1 MKERQQ
7 KILLT
12 GGGTGGSVT
21 PLLAIVDELRSAEPY
36 LPIDFLWLG
45 TNFGIEKAM
54 VDDAQI
60 RFMSIPSGKFRRYFS
75 LRNFIDPFF
84 VFAGLIKS
92 FIVILGWRP
101 DIIVSAGSFVA
112 VPVVWAGW
120 LCRVPSLIHQQDV
133 ISGLANKLCAP
144 FARTVTVTF
153 EKSINDF
160 GKKAVWTGNP
170 IRQQFAYR
178 DPEIRVGQVRN
189 YPILLVLGGGTGS
202 EKMNRLVFDSL
213 PGLVAF
219 CRVIHVVGPGKASY
233 LRDANY
239 EQHEFLAADDM
250 AKVYSAADLVVSR
263 AGMSVLTELS
273 YLGKPAIIIPLPE
286 SHQEANA
293 SAFHEARAAII
304 LNQVELTP
312 GVFVNIVKKAF
323 QDDKLLNEL
332 GINVRKM
339 IRKGA
344 GKTIVNELTKIL
356 NK

>member
-1 MKERQQ
+1 MSYKK

-21 PLLAIVDELRSAEPY
+21 PLLAIVDELRSSGTD
-36 LPIDFLWLG
+36 LPIEFLWLG
-45 TNFGIEKAM
+45 TNFGIEKTM
-54 VDDAQI
+54 VEDAQI
-60 RFMSIPSGKFRRYFS
+60 PFVSIPSGKIRRYFS
-75 LRNFIDPFF
+75 WRNFIDPFF

-92 FIVILGWRP
+92 FVLILRWRP
-101 DIIVSAGSFVA
+101 DVIVSAGSFVS

-133 ISGLANKLCAP
+133 VPGLANRLCAP

-153 EKSINDF
+153 EKSIDDF

-178 DPEIRVGQVRN
+178 DPEIRVGHIRN

-202 EKMNRLVFDSL
+202 EKLNQLVFDSL
-213 PGLVAF
+213 PELVTF
-219 CRVIHVVGPGKASY
+219 CRVIHVAGPGKASD
-233 LRDANY
+233 LRDVNY

-250 AKVYSAADLVVSR
+250 AKVYSAADLAVSR

-293 SAFHEARAAII
+293 SAFHGARAAII
-304 LNQVELTP
+304 LNQAELTP

-339 IRKGA
+339 IRKDA
-344 GKTIVNELTKIL
+344 GKTIVSELKKIL
-356 NK
+356 DK